1 MIHPLTIKS
10 IYNQRAGLKR
20 RTDDE
25 MNLSVA
31 PLTGGL
37 KFLLYTLESIPNV
50 IAVKVN
56 LVSLRVTDIEHD
68 IVSNLDRWR
77 LKYTLI

>member
-1 MIHPLTIKS
+1 
-10 IYNQRAGLKR
+10 
-20 RTDDE
+20 

-37 KFLLYTLESIPNV
+37 KFLLYTLEGVPNV

-56 LVSLRVTDIEHD
+56 LVSLRVTNVEHD
-68 IVSNLDRWR
+68 IVGNLDRWR
-77 LKYTLI
+77 LKYILV

>member
-1 MIHPLTIKS
+1 
-10 IYNQRAGLKR
+10 
-20 RTDDE
+20 

-31 PLTGGL
+31 PLTNGL
-37 KFLLYTLESIPNV
+37 KFLLYTLEGIPNG

-56 LVSLRVTDIEHD
+56 LVSLRVTNVEHD
-68 IVSNLDRWR
+68 IVGNLDRWR